1 MGKDGVNLYVGGA
14 EHAVLHLL
22 YARFWHKVLFDYG
35 VVKSPEPFHR
45 LVHQG
50 LILGEDGQKMSKS
63 RGNVVNP
70 DEVIASWGAD
80 SFRLYEMFMGPL
92 EAMKPWSPRGIEGV
106 FRFLSRA
113 WRMFIDESGQLNPG
127 LLTEPSEDAKR
138 KVEQVTHSTI
148 KKVSE
153 DIERLGF
160 NTAISQLMI
169 YVNELNKESVGR
181 FSAESFVKLLS
192 PFAPHFAEE
201 LWNKMGHDESIA
213 LEPWPQHDESLAK
226 ADEIEVVFQVNGKI
240 RARAHVAP
248 DLSKEELENLAR
260 ENESVKAYTEGK
272 EEVKLIV
279 VPGKLVNIV
288 VKG

>member
-1 MGKDGVNLYVGGA
+1 
-14 EHAVLHLL
+14 
-22 YARFWHKVLFDYG
+22 
-35 VVKSPEPFHR
+35 
-45 LVHQG
+45 
-50 LILGEDGQKMSKS
+50 
-63 RGNVVNP
+63 
-70 DEVIASWGAD
+70 
-80 SFRLYEMFMGPL
+80 
-92 EAMKPWSPRGIEGV
+92 
-106 FRFLSRA
+106 
-113 WRMFIDESGQLNPG
+113 
-127 LLTEPSEDAKR
+127 
-138 KVEQVTHSTI
+138 
-148 KKVSE
+148 
-153 DIERLGF
+153 
-160 NTAISQLMI
+160 MI